1 MKIVFIISS
10 VTDSH
15 ILRRIE
21 SFLNAGFEVDVY
33 GFARGVNTVN
43 RLKGIP
49 LHIIGHVED
58 QKYFGRIRSEWN
70 AVNDVLKRY
79 SRDVLFYVWGF
90 ELAAICML
98 KGRKYLYEISDMRYP
113 QLSTPM
119 RQIFGWLDKR
129 MIKKSLG
136 TLMTSE
142 GFIQYIGMDLNDCS
156 FLLMP
161 NKLTES
167 FKNMNRP
174 HPINLTQKVRFGFVG
189 YYRYPDTVIRM
200 ARVIGESYPNYE
212 FHFWGT
218 GPEHILSQ
226 VKGLALRFD
235 NVIEHG
241 SFKNPDDL
249 YKVYDSVDVIACN
262 YDARGVN
269 ERIAEPNKLYESIFF
284 NKPIIVSQNTFLGQ
298 KVERMGVGFV
308 IESHTDE
315 SIKLFLDNLNIED
328 INIKSKKEN
337 SILTEELLED
347 YTEVWERIY
356 KIKN

>member
-15 ILRRIE
+15 IIRRIE
-21 SFLNAGFEVDVY
+21 SFQKEGFEIDVY
-33 GFARGVNTVN
+33 GFSRGVSTINS
-43 RLKGIP
+43 LKGTRI
-49 LHIIGHVED
+49 HIIGHVED
-58 QKYFGRIRSEWN
+58 QKYFGRIRSELK
-70 AVNDVLKRY
+70 AVNNVLNKY
-79 SRDVLFYVWGF
+79 SKDVLFYVWGF

-113 QLSTPM
+113 QLSTPIK
-119 RQIFGWLDKR
+119 QILGWLDKR
-129 MIKKSLG
+129 MIKKSIG
-136 TLMTSE
+136 TLITSE
-142 GFIQYIGMDLNDCS
+142 GFIQYMGMDIQDKS

-167 FKNMNRP
+167 FKDIKRP
-174 HPINLTQKVRFGFVG
+174 QPISISQKVRFGFIG

-200 ARVIGESYPNYE
+200 ARVIGESYPHHE

-218 GPEHILSQ
+218 GPEPILSQ
-226 VKGLALRFD
+226 VKDLALKFD

-249 YKVYDSVDVIACN
+249 YTVYDSVDVIACN
-262 YDARGVN
+262 YDSKRAN

-284 NKPIIVSQNTFLGQ
+284 NKPIIVSQETFLGQ
-298 KVERMGVGFV
+298 KVERMGVGYV

-315 SIKLFLDNLNIED
+315 SIKSFLDNLNIED
-328 INIKSKKEN
+328 INVKSKKEN
-337 SILTEELLED
+337 SISTEELLED
-347 YTEVWERIY
+347 YTEVWKRIY
-356 KIKN
+356 NS